1 MDSQPLPSLS
11 KTLDQTSAI
20 DDLIIDN
27 KVDLDHYKPFFREWD
42 ICVFNVLTYKLLVIT
57 PDKGEDDE
65 QADPQLRPKE
75 FLMLLRDLNS
85 KLSHILVASKNKKNT
100 FLGSSK
106 SKPSVGFSNLD
117 HLGPLKVME
126 NVVPFMDSILAGM
139 EVILEYF
146 KNLIEMNDGIRDA
159 ACLFNP
165 DTFPV
170 FVDCLENAFETLRS
184 ILSWNGLYD
193 QVPLMKKALGAI
205 ANRLNTN
212 NKDTIKDLTEHALNY
227 LSKFTDIMLNIGCA
241 NAHIK
246 LIEVIDQLGDVAGSQ
261 VLHDTSLEYLSRNW
275 IGMDGKLPEKGAKF
289 NAIIEV
295 LLVIYLNTSSVDKVF
310 DIIDDYAVN
319 GLTKLAEDADEFND
333 EQDDK
338 FNTVNKHTFG
348 VYFKYVVL

>member
-1 MDSQPLPSLS
+1 M
-11 KTLDQTSAI
+11 
-20 DDLIIDN
+20 
-27 KVDLDHYKPFFREWD
+27 
-42 ICVFNVLTYKLLVIT
+42 
-57 PDKGEDDE
+57 G
-65 QADPQLRPKE
+65 
-75 FLMLLRDLNS
+75 
-85 KLSHILVASKNKKNT
+85 
-100 FLGSSK
+100 
-106 SKPSVGFSNLD
+106 
-117 HLGPLKVME
+117 
-126 NVVPFMDSILAGM
+126 
-139 EVILEYF
+139 
-146 KNLIEMNDGIRDA
+146 
-159 ACLFNP
+159 NP

-319 GLTKLAEDADEFND
+319 
-333 EQDDK
+333 
-338 FNTVNKHTFG
+338 
-348 VYFKYVVL
+348 